1 MSGYTENGGVIKMCT
16 YEINDISDGTT
27 RVGGSRDFSSVQLVK
42 SFSEKVSLPVLL

>member
-16 YEINDISDGTT
+16 YEIMISLMAL
-27 RVGGSRDFSSVQLVK
+27 GGSRGFSSVHLVK